1 MRKTHIEE
9 KNTTY
14 FKHWKVGM
22 KLALASFI
30 HGWFPNLLKDYVSSR
45 VCKKDVI
52 ELCDVCGERFPYP
65 SGGEVVAGFGICH
78 QCYINVKK
86 NATKRG

>member
-1 MRKTHIEE
+1 MRKTH
-9 KNTTY
+9 

-22 KLALASFI
+22 KLASFI
-30 HGWFPNLLKDYVSSR
+30 HGWFLLKE
-45 VCKKDVI
+45 KDEI
-52 ELCDVCGERFPYP
+52 ALCDECGEQFLYP